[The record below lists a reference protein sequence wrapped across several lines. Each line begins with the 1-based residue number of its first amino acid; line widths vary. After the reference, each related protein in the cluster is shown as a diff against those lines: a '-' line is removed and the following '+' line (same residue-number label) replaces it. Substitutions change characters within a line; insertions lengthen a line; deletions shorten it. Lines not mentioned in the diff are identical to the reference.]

1 MILPKSAQI
10 CLVVLQK
17 IPAILSVAGSTMI
30 ISSFL
35 RSNKNRRNTQ
45 QRIVAAMS
53 CIDLC
58 ASFTWLTTNLW
69 IPRSYPDF
77 PLTVGND
84 LTCNIQGFILQAN
97 TSSILYNG
105 CLSIYYLLVIKF
117 NWKGRKV
124 EKIEILFHV
133 VCVSFGIISASVAT
147 SLNLMNPA
155 NWNCWISPDFA
166 TIPDPNRKLAKI
178 LQWTIFYIPLWISI
192 ALSAGCMIMIY
203 LYVRNTEIRS
213 MRYQSTRSGPSGNG
227 SYRLKRTREVAL
239 QGKLFVGAFVL
250 TWLFPSAARFIQLI
264 GKKAPNWLIVCAGTF
279 VPSQGF
285 FNAIVHFRLQ
295 FEKQIIDDPS
305 KTKCR
310 IILDIIQANMFPFCK
325 SDGLPL
331 QDNRHN
337 SEPCLDSDENALRDV
352 SKLTDVSDG
361 RGSKDH
367 FKSLTWGGKRKA
379 SASLRQEEHEN
390 KPSLNNPTH
399 CGDRV
404 PPEGNAELCLGLR
417 QESMENTTLP
427 PKTWNDT
434 MIKEVPLKCFRRM
447 SNNHLS
453 WRRSR
458 KEESDL
464 TSDLGAHDWRSLKA
478 RGVNVIKA
486 PPTKYHSSDETKAL
500 KVSGVNVV
508 KETESF
514 EADTKSVLSTRDEF
528 DNTKTTSSSLRTLD
542 TGQIGSMMVDT
553 ES

>member
-1 MILPKSAQI
+1 
-10 CLVVLQK
+10 
-17 IPAILSVAGSTMI
+17 
-30 ISSFL
+30 
-35 RSNKNRRNTQ
+35 
-45 QRIVAAMS
+45 
-53 CIDLC
+53 
-58 ASFTWLTTNLW
+58 
-69 IPRSYPDF
+69 
-77 PLTVGND
+77 
-84 LTCNIQGFILQAN
+84 
-97 TSSILYNG
+97 
-105 CLSIYYLLVIKF
+105 
-117 NWKGRKV
+117 V

-133 VCVSFGIISASVAT
+133 ICVTFGIISASVAT

-213 MRYQSTRSGPSGNG
+213 LRYQSTRSGPSGNG

-250 TWLFPSAARFIQLI
+250 TWLFPSAARFIQLL